1 VVSFLNNF
9 GVICFLQTEKK
20 FFMAILTGKKVAILT
35 ESGFEEVELTSPKKA
50 LEDAGAEVKIVS
62 PQKEKVKAWAHDHW
76 SIELPVDVNVE
87 KADPNDY
94 DALMIPGGVLNPD
107 KMRMNDKCVEFAQH
121 FLEDGKPVAA
131 ICHGPQLLI
140 ETGMLEGRNITSYPS
155 VRTDM
160 INAGAIWTD
169 REVIVDNGLVTSRS
183 PKDLEAFNKKMIEEI
198 KEGQHSPVTRTP
210 SPAH

>member
-1 VVSFLNNF
+1 
-9 GVICFLQTEKK
+9 
-20 FFMAILTGKKVAILT
+20 MAILTGKKVAILT

-50 LEDAGAEVKIVS
+50 LEDAGAEVEIVS

-87 KADPNDY
+87 EADPNDY

-107 KMRMNDKCVEFAQH
+107 KMRLNDKCVEFAQN
-121 FLEDGKPVAA
+121 FLQEGKPVAA

-155 VRTDM
+155 VKTDM

-198 KEGQHSPVTRTP
+198 KAGQHSPVTRTP
-210 SPAH
+210 SPTH

>member
-1 VVSFLNNF
+1 
-9 GVICFLQTEKK
+9 
-20 FFMAILTGKKVAILT
+20 MAILTGKKVAILT

-50 LEDAGAEVKIVS
+50 LEDAGATVEIVS

-76 SIELPVDVNVE
+76 SIELPVDINVE
-87 KADPNDY
+87 EADPKDY

-107 KMRMNDKCVEFAQH
+107 KMRLNDKCVEFAQH
-121 FLEDGKPVAA
+121 FLQEGKPVAA

-140 ETGMLEGRNITSYPS
+140 ETGMLEGRNMTSYAS
-155 VRTDM
+155 VKTDM
-160 INAGAIWTD
+160 INAGAIWSD

>member
-1 VVSFLNNF
+1 
-9 GVICFLQTEKK
+9 
-20 FFMAILTGKKVAILT
+20 MAILTGKKVAILT

-50 LEDAGAEVKIVS
+50 LEDAGAEVEIVS

-87 KADPNDY
+87 EADPNDY

-107 KMRMNDKCVEFAQH
+107 KMRMNDKCVEFAQN
-121 FLEDGKPVAA
+121 FLQEGKPVAA

-155 VRTDM
+155 VKTDM

-210 SPAH
+210 SPTH

>member
-1 VVSFLNNF
+1 
-9 GVICFLQTEKK
+9 
-20 FFMAILTGKKVAILT
+20 MAILTGKKVAILT

-50 LEDAGAEVKIVS
+50 LEDAGAEVEIVS

-87 KADPNDY
+87 DADLNNY

-121 FLEDGKPVAA
+121 FLQEGKPVAA

-140 ETGMLEGRNITSYPS
+140 ETGMLEGRNMTSYPS
-155 VRTDM
+155 IKTDLT
-160 INAGAIWTD
+160 NAGAIWTD

-198 KEGQHSPVTRTP
+198 KEGKHSPATRTP
-210 SPAH
+210 SPAY